1 MELYVE
7 SYPLSINEKN
17 EYFNFV
23 EYRFINEFGYIK
35 IVTFNN
41 EKIEFIIFKTE
52 EVQQYI
58 LDLCVNEIEFI
69 MTVNIDTI
77 KLMLKELRK
86 TDLDI
91 LVKEENEKVFNE
103 TEEFLEKIIKLK
115 EENDGMVCE

>member
-1 MELYVE
+1 MKVL
-7 SYPLSINEKN
+7 INKIDFPN
-17 EYFNFV
+17 FVGFFV
-23 EYRFINEFGYIK
+23 EYRFINEFGYTK

-69 MTVNIDTI
+69 MIVNIDTI

-91 LVKEENEKVFNE
+91 LVKEENEKAFNE

-115 EENDGMVCE
+115 EESNGMVYN

>member
-91 LVKEENEKVFNE
+91 LSKEENEKAFNE

-115 EENDGMVCE
+115 EENDGMVYN

>member
-69 MTVNIDTI
+69 MMVNIDTI

-91 LVKEENEKVFNE
+91 LSKEENEKAFNE

-115 EENDGMVCE
+115 EENDGMVYN

>member
-69 MTVNIDTI
+69 MMVNIDTI

-91 LVKEENEKVFNE
+91 LVKEENEKAFNE